1 MPGWEWEVRRWGGWG
16 GTEQGCGLKTHNLN
30 HIRGTLEHKLHS
42 RVVYPWREGI
52 KFLCSLISHWAHG
65 GGRVYLSGFSSKVAP
80 ISWGQFSRD
89 KCLCESISQF
99 SPLGQV
105 YGMVRE
111 GVSQAPT
118 VSTASENG
126 YSSGHRLHQC
136 GLPPPKDTAV
146 RGKQRSREMWK
157 KQRAS
162 LSPQLGQKKHGYV

>member
-1 MPGWEWEVRRWGGWG
+1 MRVGSKTGGQG
-16 GTEQGCGLKTHNLN
+16 GTEQECGLKTHNLN

-52 KFLCSLISHWAHG
+52 KFLCPLISHWAHG

-136 GLPPPKDTAV
+136 GLPPLPRTLQLEASRDPE
-146 RGKQRSREMWK
+146 RCERSKGLAWV
-157 KQRAS
+157 
-162 LSPQLGQKKHGYV
+162 LN